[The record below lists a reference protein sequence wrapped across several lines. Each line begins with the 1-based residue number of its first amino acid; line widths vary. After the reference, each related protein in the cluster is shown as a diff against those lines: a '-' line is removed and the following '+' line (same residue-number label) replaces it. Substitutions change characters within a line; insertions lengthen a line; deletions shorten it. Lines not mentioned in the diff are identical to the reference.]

1 LNLPDDLMKPAS
13 QWMREND
20 VEEIAQNPAFY
31 NGVVNYGYGSLDTVP
46 IIYILK
52 YMTPDKISSFPE
64 PSHPWF
70 PMHLIFDEMGKE
82 LDDVHL
88 NSRVES
94 IEKEEDD
101 SWNVHAKSLNG
112 GADLSYNCE
121 QVLLGFPPHAKS
133 LSIVKDLQNETRALF
148 EDNMQIVDYW
158 EWTLS
163 DLPECNKNEYTSCLA
178 EDNFYAKTP
187 AKEESYLEDIGID
200 IPNVYYQ
207 PPGIDHIDVLFN
219 GGYQAFN
226 ETGATTV
233 VRNHLQNAFGYDKDD
248 YSITPYKKWDYFPHV
263 GINSLQSGFYDNVE
277 QVQGKQGIYYTG
289 GFLSFELVHNSMK
302 ATEDIIDRHF

>member
-1 LNLPDDLMKPAS
+1 MLQS
-13 QWMREND
+13 
-20 VEEIAQNPAFY
+20 
-31 NGVVNYGYGSLDTVP
+31 SLFHIDNCETR
-46 IIYILK
+46 IFQ
-52 YMTPDKISSFPE
+52 TPDKISSFPE

-94 IEKEEDD
+94 IEKEDDD

-112 GADLSYNCE
+112 GADLSYSCN
-121 QVLLGFPPHAKS
+121 QVILAHPPTAKS
-133 LSIVKDLQNETRALF
+133 LSIVKDLKNETRKLF

-163 DLPECNKNEYTSCLA
+163 DLPFCSKNEYTSCLA

-187 AKEESYLEDIGID
+187 AKEESYLERVGLE

-207 PPGIDHIDVLFN
+207 PPSKDHAVVLFN

-226 ETGATTV
+226 ETQVTDV

-263 GINSLQSGFYDNVE
+263 DINSMQAG
-277 QVQGKQGIYYTG
+277 
-289 GFLSFELVHNSMK
+289 
-302 ATEDIIDRHF
+302 